1 MSRRFTLEKYLSV
14 QDKILLF
21 DCIEFNEQ
29 FRFVDVIYDV
39 AFTVMDLEARQRP
52 DLGNAF

>member
-1 MSRRFTLEKYLSV
+1 MSSF
-14 QDKILLF
+14 
-21 DCIEFNEQ
+21 
-29 FRFVDVIYDV
+29 FVDVIYDV